1 MSRLALDDVG
11 AQQRAATAVLV
22 ASVAASVLAMIVMR
36 LVGRAKPTV
45 RGG

>member
-1 MSRLALDDVG
+1 MSRLALDDIG

-22 ASVAASVLAMIVMR
+22 ASVAASVLATIIMR
-36 LVGRAKPTV
+36 LVGRGRATV